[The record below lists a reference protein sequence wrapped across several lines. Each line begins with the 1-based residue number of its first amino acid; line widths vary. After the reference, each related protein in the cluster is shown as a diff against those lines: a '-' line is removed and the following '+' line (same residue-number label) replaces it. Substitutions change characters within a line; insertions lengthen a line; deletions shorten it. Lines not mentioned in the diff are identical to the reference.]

1 MLFIDHVLDF
11 IGTKEEGVL
20 DVRQG
25 KKRWMFFFA
34 DGHIVQTKSN
44 IPSEQGGALKKEFP
58 GDKNSELLYTQT
70 LRRLQKSN
78 NRLNT
83 IEKLATPASKKT
95 SLPTADLFIEAFSDV
110 FTDEEV
116 ASRCEYFADS
126 NPRTPGDLGLRDQEI
141 VVFLAQMNESL
152 KVSTSVSSAQ
162 CSKNKLWIALLYL
175 WRTKSMEFIKE
186 NQQEEAIFDFDLDDL
201 LDDDSLDDSAPQDAA
216 QKEEVAEET
225 APDRHPM
232 ADKLERLADRLE
244 DAENHFEVLD
254 CPWDSSVD
262 RFRKAHR
269 DLSLMLHPDR
279 YVDASEELQELSTT
293 LFDKIRAA
301 WEILEN
307 EEERKKYIDKEI
319 HGIKTEEEQAMEE
332 LQSYWAAE
340 EDFKRGMA
348 LFNQGRIPQAHTN
361 FQKAVEACPNEL
373 EFRAY
378 LGFTTFHSSKNSD
391 KEAAQRG
398 IDDIKEVIELN
409 QGQER
414 KLDSA
419 WMLVGRAYR
428 ENNEPEKAKRA
439 LKQALRINPSNSDAV
454 RELKRI
460 MGGGGKKSSTKDK
473 SKDAEKK
480 KGFFGGFFGK
490 K

>member
-1 MLFIDHVLDF
+1 MLFIDYVLDF

-25 KKRWMFFFA
+25 KKRWMFFFS
-34 DGHIVQTKSN
+34 DGALVQTKSN
-44 IPSEQGGALKKEFP
+44 IPSEQGGALKQEFP
-58 GDKNSELLYTQT
+58 GAKTAELLYTQA
-70 LRRLQKSN
+70 LRRLQKAN

-83 IEKLATPASKKT
+83 VEKLETAASKKV

-110 FTDEEV
+110 LSDEEL

-126 NPRTPGDLGLRDQEI
+126 NPQKADDLGLKDQEI
-141 VVFLAQMNESL
+141 VVFLAQMNEKL
-152 KVSTSVSSAQ
+152 KVSTSVGSAQ
-162 CSKNKLWIALLYL
+162 CSKNKAWIALLYL
-175 WRTKSMEFIKE
+175 WRSKTMEFVKE

-201 LDDDSLDDSAPQDAA
+201 LDDDPLDDDVPE
-216 QKEEVAEET
+216 EEVQEQEEEEPA

-244 DAENHFEVLD
+244 DAQNHFEVLD

-279 YVDASEELQELSTT
+279 YADAPEELQELSTT

-301 WEILEN
+301 WEVLEN
-307 EEERKKYIDKEI
+307 DEERKKYIDKEI

-332 LQSYWAAE
+332 LQAYWAAE

-348 LFNQGRIPQAHTN
+348 LFNQGRIPQAHVN

-378 LGFTTFHSSKNSD
+378 LGFTTFHSFKNSD
-391 KEAAQRG
+391 KEAALRG

-454 RELKRI
+454 RELKRV
-460 MGGGGKKSSTKDK
+460 MGGGPKKAAAKEK
-473 SKDAEKK
+473 AAEPEKK

>member
-11 IGTKEEGVL
+11 IGTKEDGGL

-25 KKRWMFFFA
+25 KKRWMFFFS
-34 DGHIVQTKSN
+34 DGQLVQTKSN
-44 IPSEQGGALKKEFP
+44 LPSEQGGALKQEFP
-58 GDKNSELLYTQT
+58 GAKTSELLYTQS
-70 LRRLQKSN
+70 LRRLQKAN

-83 IEKLATPASKKT
+83 IEKLETAPGKKV

-110 FTDEEV
+110 LSDEEI
-116 ASRCEYFADS
+116 ASRCEYFSDS
-126 NPRTPGDLGLRDQEI
+126 NPRKADGLVLKDQEI

-152 KVSTSVSSAQ
+152 KVSTSVGSAQ
-162 CSKNKLWIALLYL
+162 CSKNKAWMALLYL
-175 WRTKSMEFIKE
+175 WRSKSMEFIKE

-201 LDDDSLDDSAPQDAA
+201 LDDSLDAEAPEEILP
-216 QKEEVAEET
+216 KEEEPIT
-225 APDRHPM
+225 PDRHPM

-244 DAENHFEVLD
+244 DAQNHFEILD

-269 DLSLMLHPDR
+269 DLSLILHPDR
-279 YVDASEELQELSTT
+279 YADAPEDLQELSNK

-301 WEILEN
+301 WEVLEN
-307 EEERKKYIDKEI
+307 DEERKKYIDKEI

-332 LQSYWAAE
+332 LQAYWAAE

-348 LFNQGRIPQAHTN
+348 LFNQGRIPQAHIN

-378 LGFTTFHSSKNSD
+378 LGFTTFHSFKNSN
-391 KEAAQRG
+391 KEAALRG

-460 MGGGGKKSSTKDK
+460 MGGPKKAAPKEK
-473 SKDAEKK
+473 SAEPEKK